1 MNLQERAVLQNFL
14 DQLVQVHGVNKVAQA
29 DAMIKRAVDQ
39 QPDAAYL
46 LVQRALLL
54 GLALN
59 QAKARISELER
70 VQEESSRGFLEPG
83 TSPSWSASAAPTSTA
98 TATSARLPI
107 GAASPF
113 SQPAG
118 PPGAPAGS
126 PVSSPGVTAS
136 GFLGQAAAMAAGVA
150 GGAFLFEGA
159 ESLFGH
165 HGSSVP
171 SHEAAPTSPD
181 GDVTINNYHES
192 NDGGERIGGSNSD
205 FESDDGDFV

>member
-54 GLALN
+54 GQALN

-70 VQEESSRGFLEPG
+70 VQEESSRGFLEP
-83 TSPSWSASAAPTSTA
+83 T
-98 TATSARLPI
+98 

-113 SQPAG
+113 SQPVG
-118 PPGAPAGS
+118 SPGAPAGL
-126 PVSSPGVTAS
+126 PVSSPGGAAS
-136 GFLGQAAAMAAGVA
+136 GFLGQAAATAAGVA

-181 GDVTINNYHES
+181 GDVTINNYYAS
-192 NDGGERIGGSNSD
+192 NDGGEKIRDNNSD